1 LRPSIV
7 SATMSA
13 IGGTP
18 VSNNLR
24 LVFAIGLLVASASAV
39 QTADRPNV
47 VIILADD
54 MD

>member
-1 LRPSIV
+1 
-7 SATMSA
+7 MSA

-18 VSNNLR
+18 VNCHLR
-24 LVFAIGLLVASASAV
+24 FVLAIGLLGAGIQAARA
-39 QTADRPNV
+39 ADRPNV